1 MSKVAGTLAIKWR
14 HQPCSAQARPT
25 RPFSPFLRQKLSLD
39 CWPSDQL
46 LVSIPVVLA
55 FALPATAEEKPG
67 KSGPMLNF
75 DLGNKKD
82 GVGVKAKVDPKK
94 KDPLSSLEVQI
105 GAGDKKSKS
114 EKTK

>member
-1 MSKVAGTLAIKWR
+1 MG
-14 HQPCSAQARPT
+14 
-25 RPFSPFLRQKLSLD
+25 KLML
-39 CWPSDQL
+39 QRL
-46 LVSIPVVLA
+46 LVSVAVVLA

-105 GAGDKKSKS
+105 GTGDKKSKS

>member
-1 MSKVAGTLAIKWR
+1 MFQR
-14 HQPCSAQARPT
+14 
-25 RPFSPFLRQKLSLD
+25 
-39 CWPSDQL
+39 L
-46 LVSIPVVLA
+46 LVSVAVVLA

-94 KDPLSSLEVQI
+94 KGPAE
-105 GAGDKKSKS
+105 
-114 EKTK
+114 

>member
-1 MSKVAGTLAIKWR
+1 LLISVAVL
-14 HQPCSAQARPT
+14 
-25 RPFSPFLRQKLSLD
+25 
-39 CWPSDQL
+39 
-46 LVSIPVVLA
+46 LA

-75 DLGNKKD
+75 DLGSKKD

-105 GAGDKKSKS
+105 GTSDKKSKG
-114 EKTK
+114 EKSK